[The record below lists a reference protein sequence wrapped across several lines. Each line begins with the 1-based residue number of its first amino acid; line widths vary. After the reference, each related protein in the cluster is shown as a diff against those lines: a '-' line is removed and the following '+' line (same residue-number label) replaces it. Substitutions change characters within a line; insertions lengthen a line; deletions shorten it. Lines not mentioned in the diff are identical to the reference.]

1 MVEEIASCGAA
12 RGKKSGGSA
21 AAAAGGAAA
30 VKSYRPGTTD
40 YSKWQRIADDADD
53 DEARRRA
60 APPRPIRRPRSGRC
74 CSSVDPR
81 ASERER
87 RGGQWEDLFLAPLP
101 DGAAQ

>member
-21 AAAAGGAAA
+21 AAAAAAGGAAG

-60 APPRPIRRPRSGRC
+60 AAPRRLVRSAGRAPAVAVRRWIRARRKGRGVEGSGKIY
-74 CSSVDPR
+74 
-81 ASERER
+81 
-87 RGGQWEDLFLAPLP
+87 F
-101 DGAAQ
+101 